1 MTVDAGPALAIGA
14 ILGDSDM
21 ESMSWSRA
29 IGALSQRVETL
40 SLGLTSPIRVNV
52 VFHVDGKLAPNEFA
66 GVRTGRFN
74 KGKSLLVVQAA
85 VPPGP
90 ADDGRAVLLRLLA
103 DAINEA
109 ETFARKR
116 RIADGLDEIRALI
129 ESLPAE

>member
-1 MTVDAGPALAIGA
+1 MTVGAGSALAIGA

-21 ESMSWSRA
+21 ESMAWSRA

-40 SLGLTSPIRVNV
+40 SLGLTSPLRVNV
-52 VFHVDGKLAPNEFA
+52 VFHVDGKLAPNEFV
-66 GVRTGRFN
+66 GVRTGRFS

-90 ADDGRAVLLRLLA
+90 GEDRRTVLLRLLD
-103 DAINEA
+103 DAVDEA

-116 RIADGLDEIRALI
+116 RIADDLGEIRALI
-129 ESLPAE
+129 EGLPAE